1 MGSATGAGVLTG
13 GAGFGTCFGL
23 GCEKAWPE
31 RPATSAAR
39 NTRSL
44 IFFRVVLINFA
55 FRLYLRLINSSFCAM
70 EFSRS
75 ILF

>member
-1 MGSATGAGVLTG
+1 MGSAAGAGVPTG
-13 GAGFGTCFGL
+13 GAGFGTCFGF

-55 FRLYLRLINSSFCAM
+55 FRLLFQAHQLFLLRNGIQ
-70 EFSRS
+70 
-75 ILF
+75 